1 MTAPTRW
8 TIVFYEDAGGGRPVL
23 EFIESLDER
32 TQARLR
38 RAIEELRVRNVT
50 AGFPLVRHI
59 EGKLWELREESQT
72 NTYRLFYFFFSG
84 RRIILVHAFQKKSQ
98 KTPRREIET
107 AKRRMQEFVGQGG
120 EIV

>member
-1 MTAPTRW
+1 MSESTKW
-8 TIVFYEDAGGGRPVL
+8 TIVFYQTARGERPVL

-38 RAIEELRVRNVT
+38 RGIEELRVRNVQ
-50 AGFPLVRHI
+50 ASFPLVRQI

-72 NTYRLFYFFFSG
+72 NIYRLFYFLFTG
-84 RRIILVHAFQKKSQ
+84 RRIILLHAFQKKSQ

-107 AKRRMQEFVGQGG
+107 AKRRMQEFIEVGG
-120 EIV
+120 EK